1 MAAYLLRNQSRRGDE
16 KRDTYIFIIELKR
29 VTIVAIVF
37 AEGLAVSTQNDPK
50 RLLVKTSTSQP
61 VNARAQRDIAVAE
74 RVAVPPEFVVISSC
88 DSLQCRRHPRACRSH
103 GYE

>member
-37 AEGLAVSTQNDPK
+37 AEGLAVITQNDPK

-74 RVAVPPEFVVISSC
+74 RVAVPQRDRKSTRLNSSHVSISYAVFC
-88 DSLQCRRHPRACRSH
+88 LKK
-103 GYE
+103 